1 MKEHNSGYISFDA
14 EVPQPIEKEVKGF
27 VQYGK
32 DNLYPQFLN
41 SLYYDNPIHQG
52 IINQKVMF
60 ALGDGLEGDQ
70 ATLDNSVS
78 KFSLDE
84 VIEQVFYDLEIQ
96 EGYYLLFKWS
106 VTDQVWYVENLPF
119 ELVRPNEELT
129 RFAYSEDWTQ
139 SSQSEEKTGYKE
151 YQSFWNPIKDDNG
164 EIVSRE
170 LVMYIKPNSKQI
182 KIDGTKKLTSNIF
195 PIPSYSGAIVSIM
208 AGIEMDWFHY
218 AESVNGW
225 SSNTIINMNNGLPE
239 TPEIKRELEESIKKR
254 ATDKKKKGGIT
265 ILYNDGKERAAD
277 IVNMSG
283 NGNDTKYLATQE
295 HVMQTIM
302 IGHGVQNPA
311 LFGLEVAGKLGNNDD
326 NAIAYLRFMDTY
338 VNRRRRN
345 VIDSIL
351 YGLKTLNQREVE
363 VQFKE
368 YTPIWLGEQSDIENK
383 VAETLNKMSPLL
395 ANSVIR
401 NLTINE
407 IRNIAG
413 LEPIAGGDELNS
425 DPDLGTTPEQM
436 SAEIQESE
444 VLALFSK
451 VGSSKKGVQFVSGQ
465 AFKGQTDDECL
476 DAFYS
481 GQFSDLT
488 GQQIKILNLINT
500 GQSFQAIK
508 EALKIS
514 AGRLAY
520 EVMKLTVRGYVR
532 DWKLT
537 AKAEANVPRTEQ
549 IKVVY
554 SYEKRPDLDGP
565 SKLPNGR
572 TREFCAALIDADRI
586 YTREEIDR
594 ISTAI
599 GRDVWSYRGGW
610 YRNPNTERTT
620 PSCRHFWKQNVIIDR
635 NG

>member
-1 MKEHNSGYISFDA
+1 MSDNKSGYISFDA

-60 ALGDGLEGDQ
+60 ALGDGLEGDE
-70 ATLDNSVS
+70 ATLNNSVS
-78 KFSLDE
+78 KHSLDE
-84 VIEQVFYDLEIQ
+84 VIEQVFFDLEIQ

-106 VTDQVWYVENLPF
+106 VTDQIWYVENLPF
-119 ELVRPNEELT
+119 ELVRPNEDLT
-129 RFAYSEDWTQ
+129 KFAYSEDWTQ
-139 SSQSEEKTGYKE
+139 GTQNAEKTGYKE
-151 YQSFWNPIKDDNG
+151 YDSFWSPQKDESG

-225 SSNTIINMNNGLPE
+225 SSNTIINMNNGVPE
-239 TPEIKRELEESIKKR
+239 PEMKKDLERNIKER

-277 IVNMSG
+277 IVNMGG

-351 YGLKTLNQREVE
+351 YGLKTLNQREISL
-363 VQFKE
+363 QFKE
-368 YTPIWLGEQSDIENK
+368 YTPVWLGEQSDIENK

-413 LEPIAGGDELNS
+413 LEPIAGGDKLNS
-425 DPDLGTTPEQM
+425 APDLGSSPEQM
-436 SAEIQESE
+436 SAEIQTKD
-444 VLALFSK
+444 VLDLFANVGRSK
-451 VGSSKKGVQFVSGQ
+451 EGIQFVSGQ
-465 AFKGQTDDECL
+465 KFTGQSDDECL

-488 GQQIKILNLINT
+488 GQQIKILNLINA
-500 GQSFQAIK
+500 GENFEAIK
-508 EALKIS
+508 S
-514 AGRLAY
+514 AMQIKSARLAY
-520 EVMKLTVRGYVR
+520 QIIKLTVRGYIR

-554 SYEKRPDLDGP
+554 SYEVRPDVP
-565 SKLPNGR
+565 EAKQS
-572 TREFCAALIDADRI
+572 REFCEELIKRDRI
-586 YTREEIDR
+586 YTREEIDQ

-610 YRNPNTERTT
+610 YRNPDTERTT
-620 PSCRHFWKQNVIIDR
+620 PSCRHYWKQNVIIDK

>member
-1 MKEHNSGYISFDA
+1 MSDNKSGYISFDA

-60 ALGDGLEGDQ
+60 ALGDGLEGDET
-70 ATLDNSVS
+70 TLNNSVS
-78 KFSLDE
+78 KHSLDE
-84 VIEQVFYDLEIQ
+84 VIEQLFFDLEIQ

-119 ELVRPNEELT
+119 ELVRPNEDLT
-129 RFAYSEDWTQ
+129 KFAYSEDWTQ
-139 SSQSEEKTGYKE
+139 GTQNAEKTGYKE
-151 YQSFWNPIKDDNG
+151 YTSFWSPQKDESG

-225 SSNTIINMNNGLPE
+225 SSNTIINMNNGVPE
-239 TPEIKRELEESIKKR
+239 PEMKKDLERNIKER

-277 IVNMSG
+277 IVNMGG

-338 VNRRRRN
+338 VNRRRKN

-351 YGLKTLNQREVE
+351 YGLKTLNQREISL
-363 VQFKE
+363 QFKE
-368 YTPIWLGEQSDIENK
+368 YTPVWLGEQSDIENK

-413 LEPIAGGDELNS
+413 LEPIAGGDTLNGAVGS
-425 DPDLGTTPEQM
+425 EPAPEQM
-436 SAEIQESE
+436 SAEIQTKD
-444 VLALFSK
+444 VLDLFANVGRSK
-451 VGSSKKGVQFVSGQ
+451 DGVQFVSGQ
-465 AFKGQTDDECL
+465 KFTGQSDDECL
-476 DAFYS
+476 NAFYS

-488 GQQIKILNLINT
+488 GQQIKILNLINA
-500 GQSFQAIK
+500 GENFEAIK
-508 EALKIS
+508 S
-514 AGRLAY
+514 AMQIKSGRLAY
-520 EVMKLTVRGYVR
+520 EIMKLTIRGYIR
-532 DWKLT
+532 NWKLT
-537 AKAEANVPRTEQ
+537 SKAEANVPRTEQ

-554 SYEKRPDLDGP
+554 SYELRPDVP
-565 SKLPNGR
+565 AAQQS
-572 TREFCAALIDADRI
+572 REFCEELIKRDRI
-586 YTREEIDR
+586 YTREEIDQ
-594 ISTAI
+594 ISIAI

-610 YRNPNTERTT
+610 YRNPDTERTT

>member
-70 ATLDNSVS
+70 STLENSVS
-78 KFSLDE
+78 KHSLDE

-106 VTDQVWYVENLPF
+106 VTDQIWYVENLPF

-129 RFAYSEDWTQ
+129 RFAYSEDWLQGTQ
-139 SSQSEEKTGYKE
+139 NAEKTGYKE
-151 YQSFWNPIKDDNG
+151 YQSFWNPIKDDAG
-164 EIVSRE
+164 QIVSKE

-195 PIPSYSGAIVSIM
+195 PIPSYSGGIVSIM

-277 IVNMSG
+277 IVNMGG
-283 NGNDTKYLATQE
+283 NGNDTKYLTTQE

-311 LFGLEVAGKLGNNDD
+311 LFGLEVAGKLGNNSD
-326 NAIAYLRFMDTY
+326 NATSYLRFMDTY

-368 YTPIWLGEQSDIENK
+368 YTPVWLGEQSDIENR

-413 LEPIAGGDELNS
+413 LNPIAGGDKLNS
-425 DPDLGTTPEQM
+425 SGDLGTAPEQM
-436 SAEIQESE
+436 NAEKSTKD
-444 VLALFSK
+444 VLELFKTVGRSK
-451 VGSSKKGVQFVSGQ
+451 DGVQFVSGQ
-465 AFKGQTDDECL
+465 AFNGQSDDECL

-500 GQSFQAIK
+500 GQSFQAIIDAM
-508 EALKIS
+508 EIS
-514 AGRLAY
+514 KARLAY
-520 EVMKLTVRGYVR
+520 EVMKLTVRGYIR

-537 AKAEANVPRTEQ
+537 QKAEANVPRTEQ

-554 SYEKRPDLDGP
+554 SYEVRPDVP
-565 SKLPNGR
+565 PAKQS
-572 TREFCAALIDADRI
+572 REFCETLMERDRI
-586 YTREEIDR
+586 YTRQEIDQ

-610 YRNPNTERTT
+610 YRNPDTERTT

>member
-14 EVPQPIEKEVKGF
+14 EVPQPLEKEVKGF

-60 ALGDGLEGDQ
+60 ALGDGLEGDE
-70 ATLDNSVS
+70 ATLQNSVS
-78 KFSLDE
+78 KHSLDE

-119 ELVRPNEELT
+119 ELVRPSEDLKM
-129 RFAYSEDWTQ
+129 FAYSEDWTQ
-139 SSQSEEKTGYKE
+139 SQQNAEKTGYKE

-182 KIDGTKKLTSNIF
+182 KIDGTKKLTSNIY
-195 PIPSYSGAIVSIM
+195 PVPSYSGAIVSIKTD
-208 AGIEMDWFHY
+208 IEMQWFHY

-277 IVNMSG
+277 IVNMGG

-311 LFGLEVAGKLGNNDD
+311 LFGLEVAGKLGNNAD
-326 NAIAYLRFMDTY
+326 NVTPYLRFMDTY
-338 VNRRRRN
+338 VKRRRKN
-345 VIDSIL
+345 VLDSIL
-351 YGLKTLNQREVE
+351 YGLGK
-363 VQFKE
+363 
-368 YTPIWLGEQSDIENK
+368 
-383 VAETLNKMSPLL
+383 
-395 ANSVIR
+395 
-401 NLTINE
+401 
-407 IRNIAG
+407 
-413 LEPIAGGDELNS
+413 LNS
-425 DPDLGTTPEQM
+425 TRPTVKFKDYIPEWIKPKEAAPEAISQPEQM
-436 SAEIQESE
+436 SAEVQTKE
-444 VLALFSK
+444 VLALFSN
-451 VGSSKKGVQFVSGQ
+451 VGRSKDGVQFVSGQ
-465 AFKGQTDDECL
+465 AFKGQSDDECL

-488 GQQIKILNLINT
+488 GQQIKILNLINS
-500 GQSFQAIK
+500 GESFQAIIDAMK
-508 EALKIS
+508 LNKA
-514 AGRLAY
+514 RLAY
-520 EVMKLTVRGYVR
+520 EIMKLTVRGYIR

-554 SYEKRPDLDGP
+554 SYEVKPNVPDAKQ
-565 SKLPNGR
+565 S
-572 TREFCAALIDADRI
+572 REFCEELIKRDRI
-586 YTREEIDR
+586 YTREEIDQ
-594 ISTAI
+594 ISTVI

-610 YRNPNTERTT
+610 YHNPDTNVNT

>member
-1 MKEHNSGYISFDA
+1 MKEYNSGYISFDA

-84 VIEQVFYDLEIQ
+84 VIEHVFYDLEIQ

-106 VTDQVWYVENLPF
+106 VTDQIWYVENLPF

-139 SSQSEEKTGYKE
+139 SSQITEKTGYKE

-239 TPEIKRELEESIKKR
+239 TPEIKRDLEESIKKR

-277 IVNMSG
+277 IVNMGG

-338 VNRRRRN
+338 VKRRRKN
-345 VIDSIL
+345 VLDSII
-351 YGLKTLNQREVE
+351 YGLGKLNGTRPTITFKDYIPEWIKPKESAPEVIS
-363 VQFKE
+363 Q
-368 YTPIWLGEQSDIENK
+368 
-383 VAETLNKMSPLL
+383 
-395 ANSVIR
+395 
-401 NLTINE
+401 
-407 IRNIAG
+407 
-413 LEPIAGGDELNS
+413 
-425 DPDLGTTPEQM
+425 PEQM

-451 VGSSKKGVQFVSGQ
+451 VGRSKKGVQFVSGQ

-520 EVMKLTVRGYVR
+520 EVMKLTVRGYVS

-537 AKAEANVPRTEQ
+537 SKAEANVPRTEQ

-610 YRNPNTERTT
+610 YRNPDTKRTT

>member
-1 MKEHNSGYISFDA
+1 MKDHNSGYISFDA
-14 EVPQPIEKEVKGF
+14 EVPQPIEKEVKGIIHI
-27 VQYGK
+27 GK
-32 DNLYPQFLN
+32 DNLRPQFLN

-60 ALGDGLEGDQ
+60 ALGDGLEGDE
-70 ATLDNSVS
+70 ATLNNSVS
-78 KFSLDE
+78 KHSLDE
-84 VIEQVFYDLEIQ
+84 VIEQVFFDLEIQ

-106 VTDQVWYVENLPF
+106 VTDQIWYVENLPF
-119 ELVRPNEELT
+119 ELVRPFEDLT

-139 SSQSEEKTGYKE
+139 GSQNYEKTGYKE
-151 YQSFWNPIKDDNG
+151 YNSFWNPIKDDNG
-164 EIVSRE
+164 QILSKE

-182 KIDGTKKLTSNIF
+182 KIEGTKKLTSNIF

-225 SSNTIINMNNGLPE
+225 SSNTIINMNNGVPE
-239 TPEIKRELEESIKKR
+239 PEIKKDLERNIKER

-277 IVNMSG
+277 IVNMGG
-283 NGNDTKYLATQE
+283 NGNDTKYLTTQE

-311 LFGLEVAGKLGNNDD
+311 LFGLEVAGKLGNNSD
-326 NAIAYLRFMDTY
+326 NATSYLRFMDTY
-338 VNRRRRN
+338 VNRRRKN
-345 VIDSIL
+345 VVDSIV
-351 YGLKTLNQREVE
+351 YGLKTLNKREISL
-363 VQFKE
+363 QFKE
-368 YTPIWLGEQSDIENK
+368 YTPVWLGEQSDIENR

-413 LEPIAGGDELNS
+413 LDPIAGGDTLN
-425 DPDLGTTPEQM
+425 GAVGEAAFNEQM
-436 SAEIQESE
+436 N
-444 VLALFSK
+444 
-451 VGSSKKGVQFVSGQ
+451 SKKSTKDVLDLFANVGRSKDGVQFVSGQ
-465 AFKGQTDDECL
+465 AFKGQSDDECL
-476 DAFYS
+476 NAFYS

-500 GQSFQAIK
+500 GQSFQAII
-508 EALKIS
+508 EAMEIS
-514 AGRLAY
+514 KARLAY
-520 EVMKLTVRGYVR
+520 EIMKLTVRGYIR

-537 AKAEANVPRTEQ
+537 QKAEANVPRTEQ

-554 SYEKRPDLDGP
+554 SYELRPDVP
-565 SKLPNGR
+565 AAQQS
-572 TREFCAALIDADRI
+572 REFCEELIKRDRI
-586 YTREEIDR
+586 YTREEIDQ

-610 YRNPNTERTT
+610 YRNPDTERTT

>member
-1 MKEHNSGYISFDA
+1 MKDNNSGYISFDA
-14 EVPQPIEKEVKGF
+14 QVPQPIEKEVRGF

-60 ALGDGLEGDQ
+60 ALGDGLEGDE
-70 ATLDNSVS
+70 ATLNNSVS
-78 KFSLDE
+78 KHSLDE

-106 VTDQVWYVENLPF
+106 VTDQLWYVENLPF
-119 ELVRPNEELT
+119 ELVRPSEDLKT
-129 RFAYSEDWTQ
+129 FAYSEDWLQGTQ
-139 SSQSEEKTGYKE
+139 NAEKTGYKE
-151 YQSFWNPIKDDNG
+151 YKSFWSPMKDDDG
-164 EIVSRE
+164 QIVSKE

-225 SSNTIINMNNGLPE
+225 SSNTIINMNNGVPE
-239 TPEIKRELEESIKKR
+239 PEAKIDLEKNIKER
-254 ATDKKKKGGIT
+254 ATDRKKKGGIT
-265 ILYNDGKERAAD
+265 ILYNDGKERSAD
-277 IVNMSG
+277 ILNMGG
-283 NGNDTKYLATQE
+283 NGNDTKYLTTQE

-311 LFGLEVAGKLGNNDD
+311 LFGLEVAGKLGNNAD
-326 NAIAYLRFMDTY
+326 NVTPYLRFMDTY
-338 VNRRRRN
+338 VKRRRKN
-345 VIDSIL
+345 ALDSIL
-351 YGLKTLNQREVE
+351 YGLGKLNGTRPTVT
-363 VQFKE
+363 FKE
-368 YTPIWLGEQSDIENK
+368 YI
-383 VAETLNKMSPLL
+383 
-395 ANSVIR
+395 
-401 NLTINE
+401 
-407 IRNIAG
+407 
-413 LEPIAGGDELNS
+413 
-425 DPDLGTTPEQM
+425 PEWIKPKEAAPAQPNQM
-436 SAEIQESE
+436 SSEVQESE
-444 VLALFSK
+444 VLELFANVGRSK
-451 VGSSKKGVQFVSGQ
+451 DGVQFVSGQ
-465 AFKGQTDDECL
+465 AFYGQTDDECL

-500 GQSFQAIK
+500 GQSFQAIIDAMK
-508 EALKIS
+508 LSKA
-514 AGRLAY
+514 RLAY
-520 EVMKLTVRGYVR
+520 EVMKLTVRGYIR

-537 AKAEANVPRTEQ
+537 AKAESNVPRTEQ

-586 YTREEIDR
+586 YTREEINT

-610 YRNPNTERTT
+610 YHNPDTDRNT

>member
-60 ALGDGLEGDQ
+60 ALGDGLEGDE
-70 ATLDNSVS
+70 ATLQNSVS
-78 KFSLDE
+78 KYSLDE

-139 SSQSEEKTGYKE
+139 SSQSAEKTGYKE

-164 EIVSRE
+164 EIISRE

-239 TPEIKRELEESIKKR
+239 THEIKRELEESIKKR

-277 IVNMSG
+277 IVNMGG

-311 LFGLEVAGKLGNNDD
+311 LFGLEVAGKLGNNAD
-326 NAIAYLRFMDTY
+326 NVTPYLRFMDTY
-338 VNRRRRN
+338 VKRRRKN
-345 VIDSIL
+345 VLDSII
-351 YGLKTLNQREVE
+351 YGLGKLNGTRPTIA
-363 VQFKE
+363 FKDYIPE
-368 YTPIWLGEQSDIENK
+368 WIKPKEAAPE
-383 VAETLNKMSPLL
+383 
-395 ANSVIR
+395 
-401 NLTINE
+401 E
-407 IRNIAG
+407 I
-413 LEPIAGGDELNS
+413 S
-425 DPDLGTTPEQM
+425 QPEQM

-451 VGSSKKGVQFVSGQ
+451 VGRSKEGVQFVSGQ
-465 AFKGQTDDECL
+465 AFKGQTDEECL

-488 GQQIKILNLINT
+488 GQQIKILNLINA
-500 GQSFQAIK
+500 GESFQAIK
-508 EALKIS
+508 DAMKLN

-520 EVMKLTVRGYVR
+520 EVMKLTVKGYVR

-537 AKAEANVPRTEQ
+537 SKAEANVPRTEQ

-554 SYEKRPDLDGP
+554 SYEVRPDVP
-565 SKLPNGR
+565 PAKQS
-572 TREFCAALIDADRI
+572 REFCQTLMDLDRI
-586 YTREEIDR
+586 YTREEIDM
-594 ISTAI
+594 I
-599 GRDVWSYRGGW
+599 GSEIKRDVWSYRGGW
-610 YRNPNTERTT
+610 YRNPDTERTT

>member
-1 MKEHNSGYISFDA
+1 MSDNKSGYIAFDA

-60 ALGDGLEGDQ
+60 ALGDGLEGEE
-70 ATLDNSVS
+70 ATLQNSVS
-78 KFSLDE
+78 KHSLDE

-119 ELVRPNEELT
+119 ELVRPSEDLT
-129 RFAYSEDWTQ
+129 RFAYSEDWLQGTQ
-139 SSQSEEKTGYKE
+139 NAEKTGYKE
-151 YQSFWNPIKDDNG
+151 YDSFWNPIKDDNG
-164 EIVSRE
+164 QILSKE

-225 SSNTIINMNNGLPE
+225 SSNTIINMNNGVPE
-239 TPEIKRELEESIKKR
+239 PEIKKDLERNIKER
-254 ATDKKKKGGIT
+254 ATEKKKKGGIT

-277 IVNMSG
+277 IVNMGG
-283 NGNDTKYLATQE
+283 NGNDTKYLTTQE

-311 LFGLEVAGKLGNNDD
+311 LFGLEVAGKLGNNAD
-326 NAIAYLRFMDTY
+326 NATSYLRFMDTY
-338 VNRRRRN
+338 VNRRRKN
-345 VIDSIL
+345 VVDSII
-351 YGLKTLNQREVE
+351 YGLKTLNKREISL
-363 VQFKE
+363 QFKE
-368 YTPIWLGEQSDIENK
+368 YTPVWLGEQSDIENR

-413 LEPIAGGDELNS
+413 LEPIAGGDKLNS
-425 DPDLGTTPEQM
+425 APDLGTTPEQM
-436 SAEIQESE
+436 SAEKSTKE
-444 VLALFSK
+444 VLELFANVGRSK
-451 VGSSKKGVQFVSGQ
+451 EGIQFVSGQ
-465 AFKGQTDDECL
+465 KFIGQSDDECL

-500 GQSFQAIK
+500 GQSFQAIIDAM
-508 EALKIS
+508 EIS
-514 AGRLAY
+514 KARLAY
-520 EVMKLTVRGYVR
+520 EIMKLTVRGYIR

-537 AKAEANVPRTEQ
+537 SKAESNVPRTEQ

-554 SYEKRPDLDGP
+554 SYELRPDVP
-565 SKLPNGR
+565 SAQQS
-572 TREFCAALIDADRI
+572 REFCEELIKRDRI
-586 YTREEIDR
+586 YTRGEIDQ
-594 ISTAI
+594 ISNAI

-610 YRNPNTERTT
+610 YRNPDTERTT
-620 PSCRHFWKQNVIIDR
+620 PSCRHYWKQNVIIDR